1 MDTYRQKH
9 LAELTAEQ
17 RSLKLQKDVEFEAE
31 TQKIAG
37 AFYLKKRGP
46 GVTPQEAEEFKQA
59 SLSLW
64 NDYLAWAKANG
75 LYELITPQRKLDEA
89 EESLNEQVEEVNQL
103 RTQLGQAQVE
113 VKEKTK

>member
-9 LAELTAEQ
+9 PSELTTEQ
-17 RSLKLQKDVEFEAE
+17 LGLKLKKDREFEAE
-31 TQKIAG
+31 TQELANP
-37 AFYLKKRGP
+37 FYQKKRGP
-46 GVTPQEAEEFKQA
+46 GVTPQEAEEFRQA

-64 NDYLAWAKANG
+64 DNYLAWAKANG

-103 RTQLGQAQVE
+103 RAQVGQDPIE
-113 VKEKTK
+113 VKEKTE